1 MLLPAIFD
9 KVACA
14 LTAGCADAGCCRS
27 DPESVWTVLAGAM
40 SKPWPLLSSLVGG
53 ALRHVQATGSSE
65 AVSCITGGKAAR
77 PALAASDCSGLH
89 INSLYLWFPELER
102 EL

>member
-1 MLLPAIFD
+1 MLLPAIFN

-27 DPESVWTVLAGAM
+27 VWTVLAGAL

-77 PALAASDCSGLH
+77 PAMAASGCSGLH
-89 INSLYLWFPELER
+89 INSLLL
-102 EL
+102 